1 MAAERVLLRLT
12 RLPPSNTLK
21 IIIKKQNTIEVFEMN
36 LHDLGKVEGTI
47 YFSNSHRYF
56 KKLSTRMSN
65 VNLKKKLGQKENI
78 QQ

>member
-1 MAAERVLLRLT
+1 
-12 RLPPSNTLK
+12 
-21 IIIKKQNTIEVFEMN
+21 MN